1 MSRIVYAVGF
11 ENAMLKNGPLGQEEW
26 VIRLVL
32 SREGTKDVWD
42 KARAWFIEED
52 MDLGEVECSAERDQT
67 EHENEVEDGNNEL
80 DTIGEYD
87 WTSTST
93 LE

>member
-1 MSRIVYAVGF
+1 
-11 ENAMLKNGPLGQEEW
+11 MLKNGPLGQEEW

-32 SREGTKDVWD
+32 SREGTKDMWD

-52 MDLGEVECSAERDQT
+52 MDLGEVEWSAERDQT